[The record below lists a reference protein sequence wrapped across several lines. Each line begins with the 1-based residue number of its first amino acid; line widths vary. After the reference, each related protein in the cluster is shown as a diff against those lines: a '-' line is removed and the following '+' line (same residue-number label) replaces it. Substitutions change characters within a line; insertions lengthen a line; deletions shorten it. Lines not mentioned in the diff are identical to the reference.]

1 MAKANSQKEPE
12 KDAPASVT
20 GGSGKS
26 ESAALTPL
34 NFKVPEKFHREF
46 KTYAAQHGV
55 SMLELLQEG
64 FRLVKERR
72 GE

>member
-1 MAKANSQKEPE
+1 MAKAHRT
-12 KDAPASVT
+12 KDLQNEMSARAAGTP
-20 GGSGKS
+20 GKCDP
-26 ESAALTPL
+26 AALTPL
-34 NFKVPEKFHREF
+34 NFKVPERFHREF